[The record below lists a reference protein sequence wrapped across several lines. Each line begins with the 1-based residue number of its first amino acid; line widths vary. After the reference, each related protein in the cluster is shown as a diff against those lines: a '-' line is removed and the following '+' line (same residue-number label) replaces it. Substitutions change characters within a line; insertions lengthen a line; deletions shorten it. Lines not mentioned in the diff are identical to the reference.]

1 MLQSC
6 LDTEK
11 NQRRKRLTRPGL
23 AGFCLGCGGT
33 KVFGEQ
39 LPGDFAPR
47 TCSFHSLPASSPS
60 SHSTGWSVGQG
71 MYLPAC
77 THPRTL
83 PAGTCTV
90 PSTSLQ
96 RVTHRCAHIYCPPGS
111 TCAHPHAQ
119 HRQVAHL
126 CSPAQGRGVP
136 FLCRPHPRSSSQLQ
150 HREAA
155 KPTTGRIYTIPAVG
169 HGNSGDDSGHQHSPC
184 TGAGTGGAA
193 HPPLPAQAGFPTS
206 PQWFQWKPECEEGAQ
221 KGLSWRRRVPAQ

>member
-23 AGFCLGCGGT
+23 AGFCLGCGGR

-83 PAGTCTV
+83 SAGTCTV